1 MSQPERYRPVLVSK
15 DKVEMQ
21 QCISGDWTSLSCYYL
36 LHDRVVRAEDN
47 CAALA
52 AENERLRKAGDV
64 LADVYCESIFREM
77 TQSER
82 SRIPSVAQW
91 LAAKEGRD
99 AK

>member
-21 QCISGDWTSLSCYYL
+21 QCVSGDWTSLSCYYL

-52 AENERLRKAGDV
+52 AENERLRKAGDAM
-64 LADVYCESIFREM
+64 ADWFWPTAGGGKPV
-77 TQSER
+77 
-82 SRIPSVAQW
+82 SVVRAW
-91 LAAKEGRD
+91 NAAKEGRD

>member
-52 AENERLRKAGDV
+52 AENERLRKAGDE
-64 LADVYCESIFREM
+64 LYKWAGAENRPSQQVY
-77 TQSER
+77 
-82 SRIPSVAQW
+82 AAW
-91 LAAKEGRD
+91 NAAKEGGR
-99 AK
+99 K